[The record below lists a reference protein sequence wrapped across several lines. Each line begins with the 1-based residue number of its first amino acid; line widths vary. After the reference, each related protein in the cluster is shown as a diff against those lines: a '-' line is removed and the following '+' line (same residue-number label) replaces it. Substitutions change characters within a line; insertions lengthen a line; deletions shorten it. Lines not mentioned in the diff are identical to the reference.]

1 MTFRQFA
8 FNNVI
13 RSKRTYLAHFLSS
26 TFAIMIF
33 FTYALLAFHPNL
45 QGDLAA
51 SITINTFAKSGL
63 QISQGLIFFFSFFFI
78 LYSVSAFLKTRK
90 KDFGILML
98 HGMSRSQLNKLVF
111 IENIIIGTASILTGI
126 TIGMAFS
133 KFILIMSNNLLMID
147 KGLPFYM
154 PFKAIGITFGA
165 FLLLFLFISLFTS
178 RLINVEQLVELI
190 KAEEKPKPEPKA
202 SLWLSLFALICIGLG
217 YTAVFHS
224 VNAIHYKDVK
234 YVLSMMATGVSF
246 VVLGTYFL
254 FTQLSVYVLRV
265 LKKRE
270 NIFFKKTN
278 ILTISDL
285 VYQLKDN
292 AKMFFMVTIISAV
305 AFTAVGTCMGLG
317 NSSMAESDS
326 PFAFSYRSYNNNNL
340 EKEHIKRIESELN
353 DGGFNFK
360 RVTYSI
366 KQISDTIYNSNVLL
380 SVIKISDYNKL
391 AEAFD
396 FEKESLKDENESFVI
411 PSRKVT
417 NTKSNQNNFQLLHG
431 NIKKAM
437 HVNKILTPKELQD
450 TNITTIIIPDSVYNQ
465 MIVDPENQ
473 YGQFTINGFVV
484 KDWEK
489 TKKVAEKIL
498 ASLQKG
504 NKDINDSRVYNESY
518 QFSTLIFTWIAMKQG
533 FGLASIMSVL
543 IGIVFF
549 TFAASFLYF
558 RLYTDL
564 ERNQQQY
571 KMIAKV
577 GLSKPELKKIVTRQL
592 ALLFFLPIVIAI
604 THSAVAFM
612 ALQKLANF
620 SVLDS
625 SVIVLVCFLV
635 LQIKY
640 FYFVRAQYLK
650 KCIKRFFNLNI
661 IK

>member
-8 FNNVI
+8 FNNII

-45 QGDLAA
+45 QGNLAT
-51 SITINTFAKSGL
+51 SLTINTFAKSGL

-111 IENIIIGTASILTGI
+111 IENIIIGIVSILTGI
-126 TIGMAFS
+126 TIGLAFS
-133 KFILIMSNNLLMID
+133 KFILIMSNNLLLID
-147 KGLPFYM
+147 KGLPFYV
-154 PFKAIGITFGA
+154 PLKAIGITFGG
-165 FLLLFLFISLFTS
+165 FFLLFLFISLFTS
-178 RLINVEQLVELI
+178 LLVNVEQLVELI

-202 SLWLSLFALICIGLG
+202 SFGLSLFALICIGLG
-217 YTAVFHS
+217 YTTVFHS
-224 VNAIHYKDVK
+224 VKAIHYKDMN
-234 YVLSMMATGVSF
+234 YVLFMMATGVSF
-246 VVLGTYFL
+246 VVLGTYFS
-254 FTQLSVYVLRV
+254 FTQISVYVLRA
-265 LKKRE
+265 LKKKE

-326 PFAFSYRSYNNNNL
+326 PFAFSYQSYNNNHL
-340 EKEHIKRIESELN
+340 EKEHLKKIKSELN
-353 DGGFNFK
+353 DGEFNFK
-360 RVTYSI
+360 QVTYSI
-366 KQISDTIYNSNVLL
+366 KQIPDTLYNSNVL
-380 SVIKISDYNKL
+380 SNVIKLTDYNKL
-391 AEAFD
+391 AKVFG
-396 FEKESLKDENESFVI
+396 FEEESLKDENSSFVI
-411 PSRKVT
+411 PSRKIA
-417 NTKSNQNNFQLLHG
+417 NTKSNPTKFQFLHG
-431 NIKKAM
+431 NIKKDM
-437 HVNKILTPKELQD
+437 HVIKILTPKELQD
-450 TNITTIIIPDSVYNQ
+450 SDVTIIIVPDAVYNQ
-465 MIVDPENQ
+465 MFVDPENH
-473 YGQFTINGFVV
+473 YGQSTINGFIV

-489 TKKVAEKIL
+489 TKKVSEKIE
-498 ASLQKG
+498 AAFQKDNEG
-504 NKDINDSRVYNESY
+504 ISEPTVYTEQY
-518 QFSTLIFTWIAMKQG
+518 KFSALIFTWIVMKQG

-577 GLSKPELKKIVTRQL
+577 GLSKPELKKIVSRQL
-592 ALLFFLPIVIAI
+592 ALLFFLPIAIAI
-604 THSAVAFM
+604 THSTVAFI

-620 SVLDS
+620 SVLGS
-625 SVIVLVCFLV
+625 SVMVLICFLV
-635 LQIKY
+635 MQIIY

-650 KCIKRFFNLNI
+650 KMYKTIF
-661 IK
+661 

>member
-1 MTFRQFA
+1 MTFQQFA

-51 SITINTFAKSGL
+51 SVTINTFAKSGL

-111 IENIIIGTASILTGI
+111 IENIIIGIASILTGI

-133 KFILIMSNNLLMID
+133 KFILIMSNHLLMID

-154 PFKAIGITFGA
+154 PFQAIGITFGA
-165 FLLLFLFISLFTS
+165 FFLLFLFISLFTS
-178 RLINVEQLVELI
+178 RLVNVEQLVELI

-202 SLWLSLFALICIGLG
+202 SLWLSLFALICMGLG

-234 YVLSMMATGVSF
+234 YVLFMMATGVSF

-265 LKKRE
+265 LKKKE

-317 NSSMAESDS
+317 NSSMAESNS
-326 PFAFSYRSYNNNNL
+326 PFAFSYKSYNNNPL
-340 EKEHIKRIESELN
+340 EKEHLKIIESELN
-353 DGGFNFK
+353 NGRFK
-360 RVTYSI
+360 FKQVAYST
-366 KQISDTIYNSNVLL
+366 KQIRDTLYNNNIL
-380 SVIKISDYNKL
+380 STVIKLSDYNKL
-391 AEAFD
+391 AKAFG
-396 FEKESLKDENESFVI
+396 FEKESLKNENDSLVI
-411 PSRKVT
+411 PSRKVA
-417 NTKSNQNNFQLLHG
+417 NTKSNQNNFQLMYRDM
-431 NIKKAM
+431 KKDM

-450 TNITTIIIPDSVYNQ
+450 TMVTIIIVPDALYNQ
-465 MIVDPENQ
+465 MIADPENH
-473 YGQFTINGFVV
+473 YFETTINGFIV

-489 TKKVAEKIL
+489 TKKVAENLL
-498 ASLQKG
+498 AAFQKD
-504 NKDINDSRVYNESY
+504 NTSKVEDIVDNGKYT
-518 QFSTLIFTWIAMKQG
+518 FSTLILTWLVMKQG

-577 GLSKPELKKIVTRQL
+577 GLSKPELKKIVSRQL
-592 ALLFFLPIVIAI
+592 ALLFFLPIIIAI
-604 THSAVAFM
+604 AHSAVAFM
-612 ALQKLANF
+612 ALQNLANF
-620 SVLDS
+620 SVLGS
-625 SVIVLVCFLV
+625 SIMVLICFLV
-635 LQIKY
+635 MQIIY

-650 KCIKRFFNLNI
+650 KMYKMIF
-661 IK
+661 

>member
-8 FNNVI
+8 FNNVL

-51 SITINTFAKSGL
+51 SVTINTFAKSGL
-63 QISQGLIFFFSFFFI
+63 KISQGLIFFFSFFFI

-111 IENIIIGTASILTGI
+111 IENIIIGIASILTGI

-165 FLLLFLFISLFTS
+165 FFLLFLLISLFTS
-178 RLINVEQLVELI
+178 RLVNVEQLVELI

-202 SLWLSLFALICIGLG
+202 SLWLSLFALISIGLG

-224 VNAIHYKDVK
+224 VNAIHYKDMK
-234 YVLSMMATGVSF
+234 YVLFMMATGVSF

-254 FTQLSVYVLRV
+254 FTQLSVYVLPV

-317 NSSMAESDS
+317 NSSMAESDN
-326 PFAFSYRSYNNNNL
+326 PFAFSYKSYDNNQL
-340 EKEHIKRIESELN
+340 EKEHLKKIESELH
-353 DGGFNFK
+353 DGEFKFK

-366 KQISDTIYNSNVLL
+366 KQVRDTLYNSNVSS
-380 SVIKISDYNKL
+380 SVIKLSDYNKL
-391 AEAFD
+391 AEAFG
-396 FEKESLKDENESFVI
+396 FEEENLKGENSSFVI
-411 PSRKVT
+411 PSRKVA
-417 NTKSNQNNFQLLHG
+417 NTKSNQNNFQLLYRD
-431 NIKKAM
+431 IKKDM

-450 TNITTIIIPDSVYNQ
+450 TMVTIIIVPDAVYNQ
-465 MIVDPENQ
+465 MIADPEN
-473 YGQFTINGFVV
+473 YHFETTINGFIV

-489 TKKVAEKIL
+489 TKKVAENLLAAFQKDSTGKIE
-498 ASLQKG
+498 
-504 NKDINDSRVYNESY
+504 DIVDNEKY
-518 QFSTLIFTWIAMKQG
+518 TFSTLILTWIVMKQG

-620 SVLDS
+620 SVLGS

-635 LQIKY
+635 LQIIY
-640 FYFVRAQYLK
+640 FYFVRSQYLK
-650 KCIKRFFNLNI
+650 KMYKTIF
-661 IK
+661 

>member
-8 FNNVI
+8 FNNVV

-90 KDFGILML
+90 KDFGLLML
-98 HGMSRSQLNKLVF
+98 HGISRSQLNKLVF
-111 IENIIIGTASILTGI
+111 IENIIIGIASILTGI

-178 RLINVEQLVELI
+178 RLVNVEQLVELI

-224 VNAIHYKDVK
+224 VNAIDYKDVK
-234 YVLSMMATGVSF
+234 YVLFMMATGVSF

-292 AKMFFMVTIISAV
+292 AKMFFMVTIISSV

-317 NSSMAESDS
+317 NSSMAESNS
-326 PFAFSYRSYNNNNL
+326 PFAFTYQSYNSNSL
-340 EKEHIKRIESELN
+340 EKEHLKRIESELN
-353 DGGFNFK
+353 TGGFKFK
-360 RVTYSI
+360 QVAYSI
-366 KQISDTIYNSNVLL
+366 KQIPDTLYNSNILL
-380 SVIKISDYNKL
+380 SVIKLSDYNKL
-391 AEAFD
+391 AEVFD
-396 FEKESLKDENESFVI
+396 FEKESLKEENDSFVI
-411 PSRKVT
+411 PARKFA
-417 NTKSNQNNFQLLHG
+417 NTKSNQNNFQLLHE
-431 NIKKAM
+431 NIKKDM
-437 HVNKILTPKELQD
+437 HVDKILAPKELQD
-450 TNITTIIIPDSVYNQ
+450 TTVTTIIVTDAVYKQ
-465 MIVDPENQ
+465 MIVDPENHH
-473 YGQFTINGFVV
+473 GESTINGFIV

-489 TKKVAEKIL
+489 TKKVAEKIVTT
-498 ASLQKG
+498 LQKDNEG
-504 NKDINDSRVYNESY
+504 IHEPVLYNEQY
-518 QFSTLIFTWIAMKQG
+518 NFSSLISTWIVMKQG

-612 ALQKLANF
+612 ALQNLADF
-620 SVLDS
+620 SVLGS
-625 SVIVLVCFLV
+625 SVIVLICFLV
-635 LQIKY
+635 MQIIY

-650 KCIKRFFNLNI
+650 KMYKTIF
-661 IK
+661 

>member
-45 QGDLAA
+45 QGDLA
-51 SITINTFAKSGL
+51 SSVTINTFAKSGL

-111 IENIIIGTASILTGI
+111 IENIIIGIASILTGI

-133 KFILIMSNNLLMID
+133 KFILIMSNSLLLID

-165 FLLLFLFISLFTS
+165 FFLLFLFISLFTS
-178 RLINVEQLVELI
+178 RLVNVKQLVELI

-202 SLWLSLFALICIGLG
+202 SFGLSLFALISIGLG

-224 VNAIHYKDVK
+224 VNAIHYKDMK
-234 YVLSMMATGVSF
+234 YVLFMMATGVSF

-326 PFAFSYRSYNNNNL
+326 PFAFSYKSYDNNQL
-340 EKEHIKRIESELN
+340 EKEHIKRIESEIN

-366 KQISDTIYNSNVLL
+366 KQIRDTLYNSNVKS
-380 SVIKISDYNKL
+380 SVIKLSDYNKL
-391 AEAFD
+391 AKAFG
-396 FEKESLKDENESFVI
+396 FEKESLKDENDSLVI
-411 PSRKVT
+411 PSKKVA
-417 NTKSNQNNFQLLHG
+417 NTKSNQNNFQLLYRD
-431 NIKKAM
+431 IKKDM

-450 TNITTIIIPDSVYNQ
+450 TMVTIIIVPDAVYNQ
-465 MIVDPENQ
+465 MIPDPEN
-473 YGQFTINGFVV
+473 YHFETTINGFIV

-489 TKKVAEKIL
+489 TKKVAENLLAAFQKDNTSKIE
-498 ASLQKG
+498 
-504 NKDINDSRVYNESY
+504 DIVDNEKY
-518 QFSTLIFTWIAMKQG
+518 TFSTLILTWIVMKQS
-533 FGLASIMSVL
+533 FGLVSIMSVL

-577 GLSKPELKKIVTRQL
+577 GLSKPELKKIVSRQL
-592 ALLFFLPIVIAI
+592 ALLFFLPIAIAI
-604 THSAVAFM
+604 THSTVAFM

-620 SVLDS
+620 SVLGS
-625 SVIVLVCFLV
+625 SVMVLICFLV
-635 LQIKY
+635 MQIIY

-650 KCIKRFFNLNI
+650 KMYKTIF
-661 IK
+661 

>member
-51 SITINTFAKSGL
+51 SVTINTFAKSGL
-63 QISQGLIFFFSFFFI
+63 QISQGLVFFFSFFFI

-111 IENIIIGTASILTGI
+111 IENIIIGIASILTGI

-165 FLLLFLFISLFTS
+165 FFLLFLFISLFTS
-178 RLINVEQLVELI
+178 RLVNVVQLVELI

-202 SLWLSLFALICIGLG
+202 SFWLSLFALICIGLG

-224 VNAIHYKDVK
+224 VNAIQYKDMK
-234 YVLSMMATGVSF
+234 YVLFMMATGVSF

-305 AFTAVGTCMGLG
+305 SFTAVGTCMGLD

-326 PFAFSYRSYNNNNL
+326 PFAFSYQSHKNNQL
-340 EKEHIKRIESELN
+340 EKEHLKIIESELN
-353 DGGFNFK
+353 NGGFKFK
-360 RVTYSI
+360 QVAYSK
-366 KQISDTIYNSNVLL
+366 KQIPDTLYNSNVLL

-391 AEAFD
+391 ANVFG
-396 FEKESLKDENESFVI
+396 FEKESLKDENDSIVI
-411 PSRKVT
+411 PARKFA
-417 NTKSNQNNFQLLHG
+417 NTKSNQNNFQLLYR
-431 NIKKAM
+431 NINQDM
-437 HVNKILTPKELQD
+437 HINKILTPKELQD
-450 TNITTIIIPDSVYNQ
+450 KIITLIIVPDAKYNQ
-465 MIVDPENQ
+465 MIVDPENAR
-473 YGQFTINGFVV
+473 GESTINGFIV

-489 TKKVAEKIL
+489 TKKVAEKIVTT
-498 ASLQKG
+498 LQKDNEG
-504 NKDINDSRVYNESY
+504 IHEPVLYNEQY
-518 QFSTLIFTWIAMKQG
+518 NFSSLISTWLMMKQG

-577 GLSKPELKKIVTRQL
+577 GLSKPELKKIVSRQL

-604 THSAVAFM
+604 THSAVAFT
-612 ALQKLANF
+612 ALQELADF
-620 SVLDS
+620 SVLGS
-625 SVIVLVCFLV
+625 SVMVLIYFLI
-635 LQIKY
+635 LQIIY
-640 FYFVRAQYLK
+640 FYFVRSQYLK
-650 KCIKRFFNLNI
+650 KMYKTIF
-661 IK
+661 

>member
-51 SITINTFAKSGL
+51 SVTINTFAKSGL
-63 QISQGLIFFFSFFFI
+63 KISQGLIFFFSFFFI

-111 IENIIIGTASILTGI
+111 IENIIIGITSILTGI

-165 FLLLFLFISLFTS
+165 FFLLFLLISIFTS
-178 RLINVEQLVELI
+178 RLVNVEQLVELI

-234 YVLSMMATGVSF
+234 YILFMMAIGVSF

-326 PFAFSYRSYNNNNL
+326 PFAFSYRSYNNNL
-340 EKEHIKRIESELN
+340 EKEHIKTIERELN

-366 KQISDTIYNSNVLL
+366 KQISDTIYDSNILL

-391 AEAFD
+391 AEAFG
-396 FEKESLKDENESFVI
+396 FEKESLKDDNDSFVI
-411 PSRKVT
+411 PSRKVI
-417 NTKSNQNNFQLLHG
+417 NTKSIRNNFQLLHG

-437 HVNKILTPKELQD
+437 HVNKILTSKELQD
-450 TNITTIIIPDSVYNQ
+450 TNITTIIIPDTVYNQ
-465 MIVDPENQ
+465 MIVDSESH

-504 NKDINDSRVYNESY
+504 NKDINDPSVYNESY
-518 QFSTLIFTWIAMKQG
+518 QFSALIFTWIAMKQG

-612 ALQKLANF
+612 ALQKLADF
-620 SVLDS
+620 SVLGS

-635 LQIKY
+635 LQIIY
-640 FYFVRAQYLK
+640 FYFVRSQYLK
-650 KCIKRFFNLNI
+650 KMYKTIF
-661 IK
+661 

>member
-45 QGDLAA
+45 QGDLAT
-51 SITINTFAKSGL
+51 SVTINTVAKSGL

-111 IENIIIGTASILTGI
+111 IENIIIGIASILTGI

-133 KFILIMSNNLLMID
+133 KFILIMSNNLLIID

-165 FLLLFLFISLFTS
+165 FFLLFLFISLFTT
-178 RLINVEQLVELI
+178 RLVNVEQLVELI

-202 SLWLSLFALICIGLG
+202 SFWLSLFALICMGLG

-224 VNAIHYKDVK
+224 INAIQYKGSN
-234 YVLSMMATGVSF
+234 YVLFMMGAGGSF

-254 FTQLSVYVLRV
+254 FTQLSVYVLRA

-292 AKMFFMVTIISAV
+292 AKMFFMVTIISTV

-317 NSSMAESDS
+317 NSSMAESES
-326 PFAFSYRSYNNNNL
+326 PFAFSYQSYNNNHL
-340 EKEHIKRIESELN
+340 EKEHLKKIESELH
-353 DGGFNFK
+353 DGEFNFK
-360 RVTYSI
+360 QVTYSI
-366 KQISDTIYNSNVLL
+366 KQIRDTLYNSNLL
-380 SVIKISDYNKL
+380 STVIKLSDYNKL
-391 AEAFD
+391 AKAFG
-396 FEKESLKDENESFVI
+396 FEKESLKDENDSVVI
-411 PSRKVT
+411 PSRKVA
-417 NTKSNQNNFQLLHG
+417 NTKSNQNNFQLLYRD
-431 NIKKAM
+431 IKKDM

-450 TNITTIIIPDSVYNQ
+450 TRVTIIIVPDAVYNQ
-465 MIVDPENQ
+465 MIPDPEN
-473 YGQFTINGFVV
+473 YYFENTINGFIVQ
-484 KDWEK
+484 DWEK
-489 TKKVAEKIL
+489 TKKVAENIVAAFQKDNKGINEHIVDSEKYTFSALIL
-498 ASLQKG
+498 
-504 NKDINDSRVYNESY
+504 
-518 QFSTLIFTWIAMKQG
+518 TWIEMRQG

-577 GLSKPELKKIVTRQL
+577 GLSKPELKKVVSRQL
-592 ALLFFLPIVIAI
+592 TLLFFLPISIAI
-604 THSAVAFM
+604 THSTVAFM

-620 SVLDS
+620 SVLGS
-625 SVIVLVCFLV
+625 SVMVLICFLV
-635 LQIKY
+635 LQIIY
-640 FYFVRAQYLK
+640 FYFVRSQYLK
-650 KCIKRFFNLNI
+650 KMYKTIF
-661 IK
+661 

>member
-8 FNNVI
+8 LNNII

-45 QGDLAA
+45 QGDLAT
-51 SITINTFAKSGL
+51 SVTINTFAKSGL

-98 HGMSRSQLNKLVF
+98 HGMSRSQLNTLVF
-111 IENIIIGTASILTGI
+111 IENIIIGIVSILTGI
-126 TIGMAFS
+126 TIGLAFS

-147 KGLPFYM
+147 KGLPFYV
-154 PFKAIGITFGA
+154 PFQAIGITFGA

-178 RLINVEQLVELI
+178 RLVNVEQLVELI
-190 KAEEKPKPEPKA
+190 KAEDKPKPEPRA
-202 SLWLSLFALICIGLG
+202 SLWLSLLALICIGLG
-217 YTAVFHS
+217 YAAVFHS
-224 VNAIHYKDVK
+224 VKAIHYKDINYLLV
-234 YVLSMMATGVSF
+234 MMATGVSF
-246 VVLGTYFL
+246 VVIGTYLL
-254 FTQLSVYVLRV
+254 FTQLSVYVLRT
-265 LKKRE
+265 LKKRD

-317 NSSMAESDS
+317 NSSMAESNS
-326 PFAFSYRSYNNNNL
+326 PFAFTYQSYIKNSL
-340 EKEHIKRIESELN
+340 EKEHLKKIENELN
-353 DGGFNFK
+353 NGGFNFK
-360 RVTYSI
+360 QVTYSI
-366 KQISDTIYNSNVLL
+366 KQIPDTLYNSNILL
-380 SVIKISDYNKL
+380 SVIKLSDYNKL
-391 AEAFD
+391 AEAFG
-396 FEKESLKDENESFVI
+396 FEKESLKEENDSFVI

-417 NTKSNQNNFQLLHG
+417 KTKSNQNNYRLSHR
-431 NIKKAM
+431 NIKIDM
-437 HVNKILTPKELQD
+437 HVNKTLTPKELQD
-450 TNITTIIIPDSVYNQ
+450 TSITTVIIPDAVYNK
-465 MIVDPENQ
+465 MIVDPEDHH
-473 YGQFTINGFVV
+473 GESTINGFIV
-484 KDWEK
+484 KDWEN
-489 TKKVAEKIL
+489 TQKVAEKIIS
-498 ASLQKG
+498 AIQKDNEG
-504 NKDINDSRVYNESY
+504 INEPIVYNEQY
-518 QFSTLIFTWIAMKQG
+518 TLFSLISKWIVMKQG

-558 RLYTDL
+558 QLYTDL

-577 GLSKPELKKIVTRQL
+577 GLSKPELKKIVSRQL

-604 THSAVAFM
+604 THSAVAFT
-612 ALQKLANF
+612 ALQELADF
-620 SVLDS
+620 SVLGS
-625 SVIVLVCFLV
+625 SIMVLICFLV
-635 LQIKY
+635 LQIIY
-640 FYFVRAQYLK
+640 FFVVRAQYLK
-650 KCIKRFFNLNI
+650 KMYKTIF
-661 IK
+661 

>member
-8 FNNVI
+8 FKNVI

-45 QGDLAA
+45 QGDLA
-51 SITINTFAKSGL
+51 SSVTINTFAKSGL

-111 IENIIIGTASILTGI
+111 IENILIGIASILTGI

-133 KFILIMSNNLLMID
+133 KFILIMSNHLLMID

-165 FLLLFLFISLFTS
+165 FFLLFLFISLFTS
-178 RLINVEQLVELI
+178 RLVNVEQLVELI

-202 SLWLSLFALICIGLG
+202 SFWLSLFALICIGLG

-224 VNAIHYKDVK
+224 VNAIQYKDMK
-234 YVLSMMATGVSF
+234 YVLFMMATGVSF

-254 FTQLSVYVLRV
+254 FTQLSVYVLRA

-292 AKMFFMVTIISAV
+292 AKMFFMVTIISTV

-317 NSSMAESDS
+317 NSSMAESDN
-326 PFAFSYRSYNNNNL
+326 PFAFSYKSYDNNQL
-340 EKEHIKRIESELN
+340 EKEHLKKIESELH
-353 DGGFNFK
+353 DGEFKFK

-366 KQISDTIYNSNVLL
+366 KQVRDTLYNNNVLS
-380 SVIKISDYNKL
+380 SVIKLSDYNKL
-391 AEAFD
+391 AEAFG
-396 FEKESLKDENESFVI
+396 FEEENLKGENSSFVI
-411 PSRKVT
+411 PSRKIA
-417 NTKSNQNNFQLLHG
+417 NTKSNQNNFQLLYRD
-431 NIKKAM
+431 IKKDM

-450 TNITTIIIPDSVYNQ
+450 TMVTIIIVPDAVYNQ
-465 MIVDPENQ
+465 MIADPEN
-473 YGQFTINGFVV
+473 YHFETTINGFIV

-489 TKKVAEKIL
+489 TKKVAENLLAAFQKDNTSKIE
-498 ASLQKG
+498 
-504 NKDINDSRVYNESY
+504 DIVDNEKY
-518 QFSTLIFTWIAMKQG
+518 TFSTLILTWIVMKQS

-577 GLSKPELKKIVTRQL
+577 GLSKPELKKVVSRQL
-592 ALLFFLPIVIAI
+592 TLLFFLPIAIAI
-604 THSAVAFM
+604 AHSTVAFM

-620 SVLDS
+620 SVLGS
-625 SVIVLVCFLV
+625 SVMVLICFLV
-635 LQIKY
+635 LQIIY
-640 FYFVRAQYLK
+640 FYFVRSQYLK
-650 KCIKRFFNLNI
+650 KMYKTIF
-661 IK
+661 

>member
-1 MTFRQFA
+1 M
-8 FNNVI
+8 
-13 RSKRTYLAHFLSS
+13 AHFLSS

-51 SITINTFAKSGL
+51 SVTINTFAKSGL

-111 IENIIIGTASILTGI
+111 IENIIIGIASILTGI

-133 KFILIMSNNLLMID
+133 KFILIMSNNLLIID
-147 KGLPFYM
+147 KGLPFYV

-165 FLLLFLFISLFTS
+165 FFLLFLFISLFTS
-178 RLINVEQLVELI
+178 RLVNVEQLVELI

-202 SLWLSLFALICIGLG
+202 SFWLSVFALICMGLG

-224 VNAIHYKDVK
+224 VNAIHYKDMN
-234 YVLSMMATGVSF
+234 YVLFMMAAGVSF

-254 FTQLSVYVLRV
+254 FTQLSVYVLRA

-317 NSSMAESDS
+317 NSSMAESDN
-326 PFAFSYRSYNNNNL
+326 PFAFSYKSYDNNQL
-340 EKEHIKRIESELN
+340 EKEHLKKIESELH
-353 DGGFNFK
+353 DGEFKFK

-366 KQISDTIYNSNVLL
+366 KQVQDTLYNSNVLS
-380 SVIKISDYNKL
+380 SVIKLSDYNKL
-391 AEAFD
+391 AEAFG
-396 FEKESLKDENESFVI
+396 FGEENLKGENSSFVI
-411 PSRKVT
+411 PSRKVA
-417 NTKSNQNNFQLLHG
+417 NTKSNQNNFQLLYRD
-431 NIKKAM
+431 IKKDM

-450 TNITTIIIPDSVYNQ
+450 TMVTIIIVPDAVYNQ
-465 MIVDPENQ
+465 MVADPEN
-473 YGQFTINGFVV
+473 YRFETTINGFIV

-489 TKKVAEKIL
+489 TKKVAENLLEAFQKDNTSKIE
-498 ASLQKG
+498 
-504 NKDINDSRVYNESY
+504 DIVDNEKY
-518 QFSTLIFTWIAMKQG
+518 TFSTLILTWIVMKQS

-577 GLSKPELKKIVTRQL
+577 GLSKPELKKIVSRQL
-592 ALLFFLPIVIAI
+592 ALLFFLPIAIAI
-604 THSAVAFM
+604 THSTVAFM

-620 SVLDS
+620 SVLGS
-625 SVIVLVCFLV
+625 SVVVLICFLV
-635 LQIKY
+635 MQIIY

-650 KCIKRFFNLNI
+650 KIYKTIF
-661 IK
+661 

>member
-51 SITINTFAKSGL
+51 SVTINTFAKSGL

-111 IENIIIGTASILTGI
+111 IENIIIGITSILTGI

-147 KGLPFYM
+147 KGLPFYL
-154 PFKAIGITFGA
+154 PLKAIGITFGA
-165 FLLLFLFISLFTS
+165 FFLLFLFISLFTS
-178 RLINVEQLVELI
+178 RLVNVEILVELI

-202 SLWLSLFALICIGLG
+202 SFGLSLFALICIGLG
-217 YTAVFHS
+217 YTTVFHS
-224 VNAIHYKDVK
+224 VNAIQYKGAN
-234 YVLSMMATGVSF
+234 YVFFMMAAGVSF

-254 FTQLSVYVLRV
+254 FTQLSVYVLRA

-292 AKMFFMVTIISAV
+292 AKMFFMVTIISTV

-317 NSSMAESDS
+317 NSSMAESES
-326 PFAFSYRSYNNNNL
+326 PFAFIYQSNNNNHL
-340 EKEHIKRIESELN
+340 EKEHLKKIESELH
-353 DGGFNFK
+353 DGEFNFK
-360 RVTYSI
+360 QVTYST
-366 KQISDTIYNSNVLL
+366 KQIRDTLYNNNIL
-380 SVIKISDYNKL
+380 STVIKLSDYNKL
-391 AEAFD
+391 AKAFG
-396 FEKESLKDENESFVI
+396 FEKESLKDENDSLVI
-411 PSRKVT
+411 PSKKVA
-417 NTKSNQNNFQLLHG
+417 NTKSNQNNFQLLYRD
-431 NIKKAM
+431 IKKDM
-437 HVNKILTPKELQD
+437 HVNKIVTPKELQD
-450 TNITTIIIPDSVYNQ
+450 TIKTIIIVPDAVYNQ
-465 MIVDPENQ
+465 MIADPEN
-473 YGQFTINGFVV
+473 YYFETTINGFIV

-489 TKKVAEKIL
+489 TKKIAENIVAAFQKDNTSKIEDIVDNEK
-498 ASLQKG
+498 
-504 NKDINDSRVYNESY
+504 YT
-518 QFSTLIFTWIAMKQG
+518 FSTLILTWIVMKQS

-592 ALLFFLPIVIAI
+592 ALLFFLPIAIAI

-620 SVLDS
+620 SVLGS
-625 SVIVLVCFLV
+625 SVMVLICFLV
-635 LQIKY
+635 MQIIY

-650 KCIKRFFNLNI
+650 KMYKTIF
-661 IK
+661 

>member
-8 FNNVI
+8 LNNII

-45 QGDLAA
+45 QGDLAT
-51 SITINTFAKSGL
+51 SVTINTFAKSGL

-98 HGMSRSQLNKLVF
+98 HGMSRSQLNTLVF
-111 IENIIIGTASILTGI
+111 IENIIIGIVSILTGI
-126 TIGMAFS
+126 TIGLAFS

-147 KGLPFYM
+147 KGLPFYV
-154 PFKAIGITFGA
+154 PFQAIGITFGA

-178 RLINVEQLVELI
+178 RLVNVEQLVELI
-190 KAEEKPKPEPKA
+190 KAEDKPKPEPRA
-202 SLWLSLFALICIGLG
+202 SLWLSLLALICIGLG
-217 YTAVFHS
+217 YAAVFHS
-224 VNAIHYKDVK
+224 VKAIHYKDINYLLV
-234 YVLSMMATGVSF
+234 MMATGVSF
-246 VVLGTYFL
+246 VVLGTYLL
-254 FTQLSVYVLRV
+254 FTQLSVYVLRT
-265 LKKRE
+265 LKKRD

-317 NSSMAESDS
+317 NSSMAESNS
-326 PFAFSYRSYNNNNL
+326 PFAFTYQSYIKNSL
-340 EKEHIKRIESELN
+340 EKEHLKKIENELN
-353 DGGFNFK
+353 NGGFNFK
-360 RVTYSI
+360 QVTYSI
-366 KQISDTIYNSNVLL
+366 KQIPDTLYNSNILL
-380 SVIKISDYNKL
+380 SVIKLSDYNKL
-391 AEAFD
+391 AEAFG
-396 FEKESLKDENESFVI
+396 FEKESLKEENDSFVI

-417 NTKSNQNNFQLLHG
+417 KTKSNQNNYRLSHR
-431 NIKKAM
+431 NIKIDM
-437 HVNKILTPKELQD
+437 HVNKTLTPKELQD
-450 TNITTIIIPDSVYNQ
+450 TSITTVIIPDAVYNK
-465 MIVDPENQ
+465 MIVDPEDHH
-473 YGQFTINGFVV
+473 GESTINGFIV
-484 KDWEK
+484 KDWEN
-489 TKKVAEKIL
+489 TQKVAEKIIS
-498 ASLQKG
+498 AIQKDNEG
-504 NKDINDSRVYNESY
+504 IKEPIVYNEQY
-518 QFSTLIFTWIAMKQG
+518 TLFSLISKWIVMKQG

-577 GLSKPELKKIVTRQL
+577 GLSKPELKKIVSRQL

-604 THSAVAFM
+604 THSAVAFT
-612 ALQKLANF
+612 ALQELADF
-620 SVLDS
+620 SVLGS
-625 SVIVLVCFLV
+625 SIMVLICFLV
-635 LQIKY
+635 LQIIY
-640 FYFVRAQYLK
+640 FFVVRAQYLK
-650 KCIKRFFNLNI
+650 KMYKTIF
-661 IK
+661 

>member
-8 FNNVI
+8 LNNII
-13 RSKRTYLAHFLSS
+13 RSKRTYMAHFFSS

-51 SITINTFAKSGL
+51 SVTINTFAKSGL

-98 HGMSRSQLNKLVF
+98 HGMSRSQLNTLVF
-111 IENIIIGTASILTGI
+111 IENIIIGIVSILTGI
-126 TIGMAFS
+126 TIGLAFS

-147 KGLPFYM
+147 KGLPFYV
-154 PFKAIGITFGA
+154 PFQAIGITFGA

-178 RLINVEQLVELI
+178 RLVNVEQLVELI
-190 KAEEKPKPEPKA
+190 KAEDKPKPEPRA
-202 SLWLSLFALICIGLG
+202 SLWLSLLALICIGLG
-217 YTAVFHS
+217 YAAVFHS
-224 VNAIHYKDVK
+224 VKAIHYKDIN
-234 YVLSMMATGVSF
+234 YLLIMMAIGVSF
-246 VVLGTYFL
+246 VVLGTYLL
-254 FTQLSVYVLRV
+254 FTQLSVYVLRT
-265 LKKRE
+265 LKKRD

-326 PFAFSYRSYNNNNL
+326 PFAFTYQSNNKNSL
-340 EKEHIKRIESELN
+340 EKEHLKKIKNELN
-353 DGGFNFK
+353 NSGFNFK
-360 RVTYSI
+360 QVTYSI
-366 KQISDTIYNSNVLL
+366 KQIPNTIYNSNILL
-380 SVIKISDYNKL
+380 SVIKLSDYNKL
-391 AEAFD
+391 AEAFG
-396 FEKESLKDENESFVI
+396 FEKESLKEENDSFVI

-417 NTKSNQNNFQLLHG
+417 KTKSNQNNYRLSHR
-431 NIKKAM
+431 NIKIDM
-437 HVNKILTPKELQD
+437 HVNKTLTPKELQD
-450 TNITTIIIPDSVYNQ
+450 TSITTVIIPDAVYNK
-465 MIVDPENQ
+465 MIVDPEDHHSES
-473 YGQFTINGFVV
+473 TINGFIV

-489 TKKVAEKIL
+489 TQNVAEKIIS
-498 ASLQKG
+498 AIQKDNEG
-504 NKDINDSRVYNESY
+504 IKEPIIYNEQY
-518 QFSTLIFTWIAMKQG
+518 TFFSLISKWIVMKQG

-577 GLSKPELKKIVTRQL
+577 GLSKPELKKIVSRQL

-604 THSAVAFM
+604 THSAVAFT
-612 ALQKLANF
+612 ALQELADF
-620 SVLDS
+620 SVLGS
-625 SVIVLVCFLV
+625 SIMVLICFLV
-635 LQIKY
+635 LQIIY
-640 FYFVRAQYLK
+640 FYVVRAQYLK
-650 KCIKRFFNLNI
+650 KMYKTIF
-661 IK
+661 

>member
-1 MTFRQFA
+1 M
-8 FNNVI
+8 
-13 RSKRTYLAHFLSS
+13 
-26 TFAIMIF
+26 
-33 FTYALLAFHPNL
+33 
-45 QGDLAA
+45 
-51 SITINTFAKSGL
+51 
-63 QISQGLIFFFSFFFI
+63 
-78 LYSVSAFLKTRK
+78 
-90 KDFGILML
+90 
-98 HGMSRSQLNKLVF
+98 
-111 IENIIIGTASILTGI
+111 
-126 TIGMAFS
+126 
-133 KFILIMSNNLLMID
+133 
-147 KGLPFYM
+147 
-154 PFKAIGITFGA
+154 
-165 FLLLFLFISLFTS
+165 
-178 RLINVEQLVELI
+178 
-190 KAEEKPKPEPKA
+190 
-202 SLWLSLFALICIGLG
+202 
-217 YTAVFHS
+217 
-224 VNAIHYKDVK
+224 K
-234 YVLSMMATGVSF
+234 YVLFMMATGVSF

-278 ILTISDL
+278 ILIISDL

-391 AEAFD
+391 AEAFG
-396 FEKESLKDENESFVI
+396 FERESLKDENDSFVI

-431 NIKKAM
+431 NIRKAM

-465 MIVDPENQ
+465 MIVDPESQ

-504 NKDINDSRVYNESY
+504 NKDINDPRVYNESY

-577 GLSKPELKKIVTRQL
+577 GLSKPELKKIVSRQL

-604 THSAVAFM
+604 THSAVAFT
-612 ALQKLANF
+612 ALQELADF
-620 SVLDS
+620 SVLGS
-625 SVIVLVCFLV
+625 SIMVLISFLV
-635 LQIKY
+635 LQIIY
-640 FYFVRAQYLK
+640 FYVVRAQYLK
-650 KCIKRFFNLNI
+650 KMYKTIF
-661 IK
+661 

>member
-8 FNNVI
+8 FNNII

-45 QGDLAA
+45 QGNLAT
-51 SITINTFAKSGL
+51 SVTINTFAKSGL

-111 IENIIIGTASILTGI
+111 IENIIIGIVSILTGI
-126 TIGMAFS
+126 TIGLAFS
-133 KFILIMSNNLLMID
+133 KFILIMSNNLLLID
-147 KGLPFYM
+147 KGLPFYV
-154 PFKAIGITFGA
+154 PLKAIGITFGA
-165 FLLLFLFISLFTS
+165 FFLLFLFISLFTS
-178 RLINVEQLVELI
+178 RLVNVEQLVELI

-202 SLWLSLFALICIGLG
+202 SFGLSLFALICIGLG

-224 VNAIHYKDVK
+224 VKAIHYKDIN
-234 YVLSMMATGVSF
+234 YVLFMMATGVSF
-246 VVLGTYFL
+246 VVLGTYFS
-254 FTQLSVYVLRV
+254 FTQLSVYVLRA
-265 LKKRE
+265 LKKKE

-326 PFAFSYRSYNNNNL
+326 PFAFSYQSYNNNHL
-340 EKEHIKRIESELN
+340 EKEHLKKIKSELN
-353 DGGFNFK
+353 DGEFNFK
-360 RVTYSI
+360 QVTYSI
-366 KQISDTIYNSNVLL
+366 KQIPDTLYNSNVL
-380 SVIKISDYNKL
+380 SNVIKLTDYNKL
-391 AEAFD
+391 AKVFG
-396 FEKESLKDENESFVI
+396 FEEESLKDENSSFVI
-411 PSRKVT
+411 PSRKIA
-417 NTKSNQNNFQLLHG
+417 NTKSNPTKFQFLHG
-431 NIKKAM
+431 NIKKDM

-450 TNITTIIIPDSVYNQ
+450 SDVTIIIVPDAVYNQ
-465 MIVDPENQ
+465 VFVDPENH
-473 YGQFTINGFVV
+473 YGQSTINGFIV

-489 TKKVAEKIL
+489 TKKVSEKIE
-498 ASLQKG
+498 AAFQKDNEG
-504 NKDINDSRVYNESY
+504 ISEPTVYTEQY
-518 QFSTLIFTWIAMKQG
+518 KFSALIFTWIVMKQG

-577 GLSKPELKKIVTRQL
+577 GLSKPELKKIVSRQL
-592 ALLFFLPIVIAI
+592 ALLFFLPIAIAI
-604 THSAVAFM
+604 THSTVAFM

-620 SVLDS
+620 SVLGS
-625 SVIVLVCFLV
+625 SVMVLICFLV
-635 LQIKY
+635 MQIIY

-650 KCIKRFFNLNI
+650 KMYKTIF
-661 IK
+661 

>member
-178 RLINVEQLVELI
+178 RLVNVEQLVELI

-234 YVLSMMATGVSF
+234 YVLFMMATGVSF

-292 AKMFFMVTIISAV
+292 AKMFFMVTIISTV

-317 NSSMAESDS
+317 NSSMAESES
-326 PFAFSYRSYNNNNL
+326 PFAFSYQSYNNNHL
-340 EKEHIKRIESELN
+340 EKEHLKKIESELH
-353 DGGFNFK
+353 GGEFNFK
-360 RVTYSI
+360 QVTYSI
-366 KQISDTIYNSNVLL
+366 KQIQDTLYNSNIL
-380 SVIKISDYNKL
+380 STVIKLSDYNKL
-391 AEAFD
+391 AKAFG
-396 FEKESLKDENESFVI
+396 FEKESLKDENDSLVI
-411 PSRKVT
+411 PSKKIA
-417 NTKSNQNNFQLLHG
+417 NSKSNQNSFQLLYRD
-431 NIKKAM
+431 IKKDM

-450 TNITTIIIPDSVYNQ
+450 TRVTIIIVPDAVYNQ
-465 MIVDPENQ
+465 MIVDPEN
-473 YGQFTINGFVV
+473 YYFEYIINGFIV

-489 TKKVAEKIL
+489 TKKVAENIV
-498 ASLQKG
+498 AAFQKD
-504 NKDINDSRVYNESY
+504 NKGINEHIIDNEKY
-518 QFSTLIFTWIAMKQG
+518 TFSTLILTWIGMKQG

-577 GLSKPELKKIVTRQL
+577 GLSKPELKKIVSRQL

-604 THSAVAFM
+604 THSAVAFT
-612 ALQKLANF
+612 ALQELADF
-620 SVLDS
+620 SVLGS
-625 SVIVLVCFLV
+625 SIMVLISFLV
-635 LQIKY
+635 LQIIY
-640 FYFVRAQYLK
+640 FYAVRAQYLK
-650 KCIKRFFNLNI
+650 KMYKTIF
-661 IK
+661 

>member
-234 YVLSMMATGVSF
+234 YVLFMMATGVSF

-366 KQISDTIYNSNVLL
+366 KQISDTIYNSNFLL

-391 AEAFD
+391 AEAFG
-396 FEKESLKDENESFVI
+396 FEKESLKDENDSFVI

-450 TNITTIIIPDSVYNQ
+450 TNITTVIIPDSVYNQ
-465 MIVDPENQ
+465 MIVDPDNQ

-518 QFSTLIFTWIAMKQG
+518 QFSALIFIWIAMKQS
-533 FGLASIMSVL
+533 FGVASIMSVL

-620 SVLDS
+620 SVLGS

-635 LQIKY
+635 LQIIY
-640 FYFVRAQYLK
+640 FYFVRSQYLK
-650 KCIKRFFNLNI
+650 KMYKTIF
-661 IK
+661 

>member
-8 FNNVI
+8 FNNII

-45 QGDLAA
+45 QGDLAT
-51 SITINTFAKSGL
+51 SVTINTFAKSGL

-111 IENIIIGTASILTGI
+111 IENITIGIASILTGI

-165 FLLLFLFISLFTS
+165 FFLLFLFISLFTS
-178 RLINVEQLVELI
+178 RLVNVKQLVELI

-202 SLWLSLFALICIGLG
+202 SFWLSLLALICIGLG

-224 VNAIHYKDVK
+224 VNAIHYKDIN
-234 YVLSMMATGVSF
+234 YVLVMMVIGVSF

-254 FTQLSVYVLRV
+254 FTQLSVYVLRA
-265 LKKRE
+265 LKKSE
-270 NIFFKKTN
+270 NIFLKKTN

-292 AKMFFMVTIISAV
+292 AKMFFMVTVISAV
-305 AFTAVGTCMGLG
+305 SFTAVGTCMGLG
-317 NSSMAESDS
+317 NSSMAESDN
-326 PFAFSYRSYNNNNL
+326 PFAFSYKFYDNNQL
-340 EKEHIKRIESELN
+340 EKEHLKKIESELH
-353 DGGFNFK
+353 DGEFKFK

-366 KQISDTIYNSNVLL
+366 KQVRDTLYNSNVLS
-380 SVIKISDYNKL
+380 SVIKLRDYNKL
-391 AEAFD
+391 AEAFG
-396 FEKESLKDENESFVI
+396 FEEENLKGENSSFVI
-411 PSRKVT
+411 PSRKVA
-417 NTKSNQNNFQLLHG
+417 NTKSNQNNFQLLYRD
-431 NIKKAM
+431 IKKDM

-450 TNITTIIIPDSVYNQ
+450 TMVTIIIVPDAVYNQ
-465 MIVDPENQ
+465 MIADPEN
-473 YGQFTINGFVV
+473 YHFETTINGFIV

-489 TKKVAEKIL
+489 TKKVAENLLAAFQKDNTSKIE
-498 ASLQKG
+498 
-504 NKDINDSRVYNESY
+504 DIVDNEKY
-518 QFSTLIFTWIAMKQG
+518 TFSTLILTWIVMKQG
-533 FGLASIMSVL
+533 FGLVSIMSVL

-577 GLSKPELKKIVTRQL
+577 GLSKPELKKIVSRQL
-592 ALLFFLPIVIAI
+592 ALLFFLPIIVAI
-604 THSAVAFM
+604 THSTVAFM

-620 SVLDS
+620 SVLGS
-625 SVIVLVCFLV
+625 SVMVLICFLV
-635 LQIKY
+635 MQIIY
-640 FYFVRAQYLK
+640 YYFVRSQYLK
-650 KCIKRFFNLNI
+650 KMYKTIF
-661 IK
+661 

>member
-8 FNNVI
+8 FNNII

-45 QGDLAA
+45 QGDLAT
-51 SITINTFAKSGL
+51 SVTINTFAKSGL

-111 IENIIIGTASILTGI
+111 IENIIIGIASILTGI

-178 RLINVEQLVELI
+178 RLVNVEQLVELI

-202 SLWLSLFALICIGLG
+202 SFWLSLFALICIGLG

-224 VNAIHYKDVK
+224 VNAIHYKDMK
-234 YVLSMMATGVSF
+234 YVLFTMATGVSF

-254 FTQLSVYVLRV
+254 FTQLSVYVLRA

-278 ILTISDL
+278 ILTLSDL

-317 NSSMAESDS
+317 NSSMAESNS
-326 PFAFSYRSYNNNNL
+326 PFAFSYKSYNNNPL
-340 EKEHIKRIESELN
+340 EKVHLKKIESELN
-353 DGGFNFK
+353 NGGFKFK
-360 RVTYSI
+360 QVAYSI
-366 KQISDTIYNSNVLL
+366 KQIRDTFSNNNFLSNV
-380 SVIKISDYNKL
+380 IKLSDYNNI
-391 AEAFD
+391 AETFGLK
-396 FEKESLKDENESFVI
+396 KESLKNENDSLVI
-411 PSRKVT
+411 PSRKDS
-417 NTKSNQNNFQLLHG
+417 NTKSNQTNFQFMHG
-431 NIKKAM
+431 NIKIDM
-437 HVNKILTPKELQD
+437 HIKKILVPKELQD
-450 TNITTIIIPDSVYNQ
+450 TNITTIIIPDALYNQ
-465 MIVDPENQ
+465 MIVNPEDHIAQ
-473 YGQFTINGFVV
+473 STINGFIV

-498 ASLQKG
+498 ASLQKD
-504 NKDINDSRVYNESY
+504 NKDINDPRVYNESY
-518 QFSTLIFTWIAMKQG
+518 QFSALIFTWITMKQG
-533 FGLASIMSVL
+533 FGLVSIMSVL

-577 GLSKPELKKIVTRQL
+577 GLSKPELKKIVSRQL
-592 ALLFFLPIVIAI
+592 ALLFFLPIIVAI

-612 ALQKLANF
+612 ALQNLAAF
-620 SVLDS
+620 SVLGS
-625 SVIVLVCFLV
+625 STMVLICFLV
-635 LQIKY
+635 MQIIY
-640 FYFVRAQYLK
+640 FYFVRSQYLK
-650 KCIKRFFNLNI
+650 KMYKTIF
-661 IK
+661 

>member
-8 FNNVI
+8 FNNII

-45 QGDLAA
+45 QGDLAT
-51 SITINTFAKSGL
+51 SVTINTFAKSGL

-111 IENIIIGTASILTGI
+111 IENIIIGIASILTGI

-178 RLINVEQLVELI
+178 RLVNVKQLVELI

-202 SLWLSLFALICIGLG
+202 SFWLSLFALICMGLG

-224 VNAIHYKDVK
+224 VNAIQYKGAN
-234 YVLSMMATGVSF
+234 YVFFMMAAGVSF

-254 FTQLSVYVLRV
+254 FTQLSVYVLRA

-278 ILTISDL
+278 ILIISDL

-292 AKMFFMVTIISAV
+292 AKMFFMVTIISTV

-317 NSSMAESDS
+317 NSSMAESES
-326 PFAFSYRSYNNNNL
+326 PFAFTYQSHNNNHL
-340 EKEHIKRIESELN
+340 EKEHLKKIESELH
-353 DGGFNFK
+353 DGEFNFK
-360 RVTYSI
+360 QVTYST
-366 KQISDTIYNSNVLL
+366 KQMRDTLYNNNIL
-380 SVIKISDYNKL
+380 STVIKLSDYNKL
-391 AEAFD
+391 AKAFG
-396 FEKESLKDENESFVI
+396 FEKESLKDENDSLII
-411 PSRKVT
+411 PSKKVA
-417 NTKSNQNNFQLLHG
+417 NSKSNQNSFQLLYRD
-431 NIKKAM
+431 IKKDM

-450 TNITTIIIPDSVYNQ
+450 TRVTIIIVPDAVYNQ
-465 MIVDPENQ
+465 MIVDPEN
-473 YGQFTINGFVV
+473 YYFEYIINGFIV

-489 TKKVAEKIL
+489 TKKVAENIV
-498 ASLQKG
+498 AAFQKD
-504 NKDINDSRVYNESY
+504 NKGINEHIIDNEKY
-518 QFSTLIFTWIAMKQG
+518 TFSTLILTWIAMKQG

-577 GLSKPELKKIVTRQL
+577 GLSKPELKKIVSRQL
-592 ALLFFLPIVIAI
+592 VLLFFLPIVIAI
-604 THSAVAFM
+604 THSAVAFT
-612 ALQKLANF
+612 ALQELVNF
-620 SVLDS
+620 SVLGS
-625 SVIVLVCFLV
+625 SVMVLICFLV
-635 LQIKY
+635 LQIIY
-640 FYFVRAQYLK
+640 FYFVRSQYLK
-650 KCIKRFFNLNI
+650 KMYKTIF
-661 IK
+661 

>member
-234 YVLSMMATGVSF
+234 YVLFMMATGVSF

-254 FTQLSVYVLRV
+254 FTQLSVYVLRA

-292 AKMFFMVTIISAV
+292 AKMFFMVTIISTV

-317 NSSMAESDS
+317 NSSMAESNS
-326 PFAFSYRSYNNNNL
+326 PFAFSYESYNNPL
-340 EKEHIKRIESELN
+340 EKEHLKKIESELN
-353 DGGFNFK
+353 NGGFKFK
-360 RVTYSI
+360 QVAYSI
-366 KQISDTIYNSNVLL
+366 KQIPDTLYNSNVLL

-391 AEAFD
+391 AEVFG
-396 FEKESLKDENESFVI
+396 FEKESLKDENDSFVI

-417 NTKSNQNNFQLLHG
+417 NTKSNQNNFQLLHE
-431 NIKKAM
+431 NIKKDM
-437 HVNKILTPKELQD
+437 HVDKILTPKELQD
-450 TNITTIIIPDSVYNQ
+450 TTVTMIIVPDAVYNQ
-465 MIVDPENQ
+465 MIVDPENHR
-473 YGQFTINGFVV
+473 GESTINGFIV

-489 TKKVAEKIL
+489 TKEVAEKIVTT
-498 ASLQKG
+498 LQKDNQG
-504 NKDINDSRVYNESY
+504 ISELEVYNEQY
-518 QFSTLIFTWIAMKQG
+518 TFSSLIFTWIVMKQG

-604 THSAVAFM
+604 SHSAVAFM

-620 SVLDS
+620 SVLSS

-635 LQIKY
+635 LQIIY

-650 KCIKRFFNLNI
+650 KMYKTI
-661 IK
+661 I

>member
-45 QGDLAA
+45 QGDLAT
-51 SITINTFAKSGL
+51 SVTINTFAKSGL

-111 IENIIIGTASILTGI
+111 IENIIIGIASILTGI

-133 KFILIMSNNLLMID
+133 KFILIMSNHLLMID

-165 FLLLFLFISLFTS
+165 FFLLFLFISLFTS
-178 RLINVEQLVELI
+178 RLVNVEQLVELI
-190 KAEEKPKPEPKA
+190 KAEDKPKPEPKA
-202 SLWLSLFALICIGLG
+202 SLWLSLFALICMGLG

-234 YVLSMMATGVSF
+234 YVLFMMATGVSF

-317 NSSMAESDS
+317 NSSMAESNS
-326 PFAFSYRSYNNNNL
+326 PFAFSYKSYNNNPL
-340 EKEHIKRIESELN
+340 EKEHLKKIESELN
-353 DGGFNFK
+353 NGRFK
-360 RVTYSI
+360 FKQVAYST
-366 KQISDTIYNSNVLL
+366 KQIRDTLYNNNIL
-380 SVIKISDYNKL
+380 STVIKLSDYNKL
-391 AEAFD
+391 AKAFG
-396 FEKESLKDENESFVI
+396 FEKESLKNENDSLVI
-411 PSRKVT
+411 PSRKVA
-417 NTKSNQNNFQLLHG
+417 NTKSNQSNFQLLYRDM
-431 NIKKAM
+431 KKDM

-450 TNITTIIIPDSVYNQ
+450 TMVTIIIVPDAVYNQ
-465 MIVDPENQ
+465 MIADPEN
-473 YGQFTINGFVV
+473 YHFETTINGFIV

-489 TKKVAEKIL
+489 TKKVAENLLVAFQKDNTSKIE
-498 ASLQKG
+498 
-504 NKDINDSRVYNESY
+504 DIVDNEKY
-518 QFSTLIFTWIAMKQG
+518 TFSTLILTWIVMKQS

-577 GLSKPELKKIVTRQL
+577 GLSKPELKKIVSRQL
-592 ALLFFLPIVIAI
+592 ALLFFLPIAIAI
-604 THSAVAFM
+604 THSTVAFM

-620 SVLDS
+620 SVLGS
-625 SVIVLVCFLV
+625 SIMVLICFLV
-635 LQIKY
+635 MQIIY

-650 KCIKRFFNLNI
+650 KMYKTIF
-661 IK
+661 

>member
-51 SITINTFAKSGL
+51 SSVTINTFAKSGL

-111 IENIIIGTASILTGI
+111 IENIIIGIASILTGI

-133 KFILIMSNNLLMID
+133 KFILIMSNHLLMID

-165 FLLLFLFISLFTS
+165 FFLLFLFISLFTS
-178 RLINVEQLVELI
+178 RLVNVEQLVELI

-202 SLWLSLFALICIGLG
+202 SLWLSLFALICMGLG

-234 YVLSMMATGVSF
+234 YVLFMMATGVSF

-254 FTQLSVYVLRV
+254 FTQLSVYVLRA

-317 NSSMAESDS
+317 NSSMAESNS
-326 PFAFSYRSYNNNNL
+326 PFAFSYKSYNNNPL
-340 EKEHIKRIESELN
+340 EKEHLKKIESELN
-353 DGGFNFK
+353 NGRFK
-360 RVTYSI
+360 FKQVAYST
-366 KQISDTIYNSNVLL
+366 KQSRDTLYDNNIL
-380 SVIKISDYNKL
+380 STVIKLSDYNKL
-391 AEAFD
+391 AKAFG
-396 FEKESLKDENESFVI
+396 FEKESLKNENDSLVI
-411 PSRKVT
+411 PSRKVA
-417 NTKSNQNNFQLLHG
+417 NTKSNQNNFQLLYRDM
-431 NIKKAM
+431 KKDM

-450 TNITTIIIPDSVYNQ
+450 TMVTIIIVPDAVYNQ
-465 MIVDPENQ
+465 MIADPENH
-473 YGQFTINGFVV
+473 YFETTINGFIV

-489 TKKVAEKIL
+489 TKKVAENLLAAFQKDNTSKIE
-498 ASLQKG
+498 
-504 NKDINDSRVYNESY
+504 DIVDNGKYT
-518 QFSTLIFTWIAMKQG
+518 FSTLILKWIVMKQS

-577 GLSKPELKKIVTRQL
+577 GLSKLELKKIVSRQL
-592 ALLFFLPIVIAI
+592 VLLFFLPIVIAI
-604 THSAVAFM
+604 THSVVAFM
-612 ALQKLANF
+612 ALQKLADF
-620 SVLDS
+620 SILGS

-635 LQIKY
+635 LQIIY

-650 KCIKRFFNLNI
+650 KMYKTI
-661 IK
+661 I

>member
-26 TFAIMIF
+26 TFAIMVF

-51 SITINTFAKSGL
+51 SVTINTFAKSGL

-111 IENIIIGTASILTGI
+111 IENIIIGIASILTGI

-165 FLLLFLFISLFTS
+165 FFLLFLFISLFTS
-178 RLINVEQLVELI
+178 RLVNVEQLVELI

-202 SLWLSLFALICIGLG
+202 SFWLSLFALICIGLG

-224 VNAIHYKDVK
+224 VNAIQYKDMK
-234 YVLSMMATGVSF
+234 YVLFMMATGVSF

-254 FTQLSVYVLRV
+254 FTQLSVYVLRA

-292 AKMFFMVTIISAV
+292 ARMFFMVTIISTV

-317 NSSMAESDS
+317 NSSMAESKS
-326 PFAFSYRSYNNNNL
+326 PFAFTYQSHNNNHL
-340 EKEHIKRIESELN
+340 EKEHLKKIESELH
-353 DGGFNFK
+353 DGEFNFK
-360 RVTYSI
+360 QVTYSI
-366 KQISDTIYNSNVLL
+366 KQIRDTLYNNNIL
-380 SVIKISDYNKL
+380 STVIKLSDYNKL
-391 AEAFD
+391 AKAFG
-396 FEKESLKDENESFVI
+396 FEKESLKDENDSLVI
-411 PSRKVT
+411 PSKKVA
-417 NTKSNQNNFQLLHG
+417 NTKSNQNNFQLLYRDM
-431 NIKKAM
+431 KKDM

-450 TNITTIIIPDSVYNQ
+450 TMVTIIIVPDALYNQ
-465 MIVDPENQ
+465 MIADPEN
-473 YGQFTINGFVV
+473 YYFETTINGFIV

-489 TKKVAEKIL
+489 TKKVAENLLAAFQKDNTSKIE
-498 ASLQKG
+498 
-504 NKDINDSRVYNESY
+504 DIVDNEKY
-518 QFSTLIFTWIAMKQG
+518 TFSTLIITWIVMKQS
-533 FGLASIMSVL
+533 FGLVSIMSVL

-577 GLSKPELKKIVTRQL
+577 GLSKPELKKVVSRQL
-592 ALLFFLPIVIAI
+592 TLLFFLPISIAI
-604 THSAVAFM
+604 THSTVAFM

-620 SVLDS
+620 SVLGS
-625 SVIVLVCFLV
+625 SVMVLICFFV
-635 LQIKY
+635 LQIIY
-640 FYFVRAQYLK
+640 FYFVRSQYLK
-650 KCIKRFFNLNI
+650 KMYKTIF
-661 IK
+661 

>member
-51 SITINTFAKSGL
+51 SVTINTFAKSGL

-111 IENIIIGTASILTGI
+111 IENIIIGIASILTGI

-165 FLLLFLFISLFTS
+165 FFLLFLFISLFTS
-178 RLINVEQLVELI
+178 RLVNVEQLVELI

-202 SLWLSLFALICIGLG
+202 SLWLSLFALICMGLG

-234 YVLSMMATGVSF
+234 YVLFMMATGVSL

-254 FTQLSVYVLRV
+254 FTQLSVYVLRA

-317 NSSMAESDS
+317 NSSMAESNS
-326 PFAFSYRSYNNNNL
+326 PFAFSYKSYNNNPL
-340 EKEHIKRIESELN
+340 EKEHLKKIESELN
-353 DGGFNFK
+353 NGRFK
-360 RVTYSI
+360 FQQVAYST
-366 KQISDTIYNSNVLL
+366 KQSRDTLYNNNIL
-380 SVIKISDYNKL
+380 STVIKLSDYNKL
-391 AEAFD
+391 AKAFG
-396 FEKESLKDENESFVI
+396 FKKESLKNENDSLVI
-411 PSRKVT
+411 PSRKVA
-417 NTKSNQNNFQLLHG
+417 NTKLNQSNFQLLYRDM
-431 NIKKAM
+431 KKDM

-450 TNITTIIIPDSVYNQ
+450 TMVTIIIVPDAVYNQ
-465 MIVDPENQ
+465 MIADPENH
-473 YGQFTINGFVV
+473 FFETTINGFIV

-489 TKKVAEKIL
+489 TKKVAENLLAAFQKDNTSKIE
-498 ASLQKG
+498 
-504 NKDINDSRVYNESY
+504 DIVDNGKYT
-518 QFSTLIFTWIAMKQG
+518 FSTLILEWIVMKQS

-577 GLSKPELKKIVTRQL
+577 GLSKPELKKIVSRQL

-604 THSAVAFM
+604 THSTVAFM

-620 SVLDS
+620 SVLGS

-635 LQIKY
+635 LQIIY
-640 FYFVRAQYLK
+640 FYFVRFQYLK
-650 KCIKRFFNLNI
+650 KMYKTIF
-661 IK
+661 

>member
-8 FNNVI
+8 LNNII
-13 RSKRTYLAHFLSS
+13 RSKRTYMAHFLSS

-45 QGDLAA
+45 QGDLAT
-51 SITINTFAKSGL
+51 SVTINTFAKSGL

-98 HGMSRSQLNKLVF
+98 HGMSRSQLNTLVF
-111 IENIIIGTASILTGI
+111 IENIIIGIVSILTGI
-126 TIGMAFS
+126 TIGLAFS

-147 KGLPFYM
+147 KGLPFYV
-154 PFKAIGITFGA
+154 PFQAIGITFGA

-178 RLINVEQLVELI
+178 RLVNVEQLVELI
-190 KAEEKPKPEPKA
+190 KAEDKPKPEPRA
-202 SLWLSLFALICIGLG
+202 SLWLSLLALICIGLG
-217 YTAVFHS
+217 YAAVFHS
-224 VNAIHYKDVK
+224 VKAIHYKDIN
-234 YVLSMMATGVSF
+234 YLLIMMATGVSF
-246 VVLGTYFL
+246 VVLGTYLL
-254 FTQLSVYVLRV
+254 FTQLSVYVLRT
-265 LKKRE
+265 LKKRD

-326 PFAFSYRSYNNNNL
+326 PFAFTYQSYNKNSL
-340 EKEHIKRIESELN
+340 EKEHLKKIKNELN
-353 DGGFNFK
+353 NSGFNFK
-360 RVTYSI
+360 QVTYSI
-366 KQISDTIYNSNVLL
+366 KQIPDTIYNSNILL
-380 SVIKISDYNKL
+380 SVIKLSDYNKL
-391 AEAFD
+391 AEAFG
-396 FEKESLKDENESFVI
+396 FEKESLKEENDSFVI

-417 NTKSNQNNFQLLHG
+417 KTKSNQNNYRLSHR
-431 NIKKAM
+431 NIKIDM
-437 HVNKILTPKELQD
+437 HVNKTLTPKELQD
-450 TNITTIIIPDSVYNQ
+450 TSITTVIIPDAVYNK
-465 MIVDPENQ
+465 MIVDPEDHHSES
-473 YGQFTINGFVV
+473 TINGFIV

-489 TKKVAEKIL
+489 TQNVAEKIIS
-498 ASLQKG
+498 AIQKDNEG
-504 NKDINDSRVYNESY
+504 IKEPIVYNEQY
-518 QFSTLIFTWIAMKQG
+518 TFFSLISKWIVMKQG

-577 GLSKPELKKIVTRQL
+577 GLSKPELKKIVSRQL

-604 THSAVAFM
+604 THSAVAFT
-612 ALQKLANF
+612 ALQELADF
-620 SVLDS
+620 SVLGS
-625 SVIVLVCFLV
+625 SIMVLICFLV
-635 LQIKY
+635 LQIIY
-640 FYFVRAQYLK
+640 FYVVRAQYLK
-650 KCIKRFFNLNI
+650 KMYKTIF
-661 IK
+661 

>member
-111 IENIIIGTASILTGI
+111 IENIIIGIASILTGI

-165 FLLLFLFISLFTS
+165 FLLLFLLISLFTS
-178 RLINVEQLVELI
+178 RLVNVEQLVELI

-234 YVLSMMATGVSF
+234 YVLFMMATGVSF
-246 VVLGTYFL
+246 VVLGTYFF
-254 FTQLSVYVLRV
+254 FTQLSVYVLRA

-278 ILTISDL
+278 ILTLSDL

-317 NSSMAESDS
+317 NSSMAESNS
-326 PFAFSYRSYNNNNL
+326 PFAFSYKSYNNNPL
-340 EKEHIKRIESELN
+340 EKVHLKKIESELN
-353 DGGFNFK
+353 NGGFKFK
-360 RVTYSI
+360 QVAYSI
-366 KQISDTIYNSNVLL
+366 KQIRDTIYNSNFLL

-391 AEAFD
+391 AEAFG
-396 FEKESLKDENESFVI
+396 FEKESLKDENDSFVI

-417 NTKSNQNNFQLLHG
+417 TTKSNQNNFQLLHG

-450 TNITTIIIPDSVYNQ
+450 TNTTTIIIPDTVYNQ
-465 MIVDPENQ
+465 MIVDPESH

-504 NKDINDSRVYNESY
+504 NKDINDPRVYNESY
-518 QFSTLIFTWIAMKQG
+518 QFSALIFTWIAMKQS
-533 FGLASIMSVL
+533 FGLVSIMSVL

-577 GLSKPELKKIVTRQL
+577 GLSKPELKKIVSRQL
-592 ALLFFLPIVIAI
+592 ALLFFLPIIVAI

-612 ALQKLANF
+612 ALQNLAAF
-620 SVLDS
+620 SVLGS
-625 SVIVLVCFLV
+625 STMVLICFLV
-635 LQIKY
+635 MQIIY
-640 FYFVRAQYLK
+640 FYFVRSQYLK
-650 KCIKRFFNLNI
+650 KMYKMIF
-661 IK
+661 

>member
-45 QGDLAA
+45 QGDLA
-51 SITINTFAKSGL
+51 SSVTINTFVKSGL

-111 IENIIIGTASILTGI
+111 IENIIIGIASILTGI

-133 KFILIMSNNLLMID
+133 KFILIMSNSLLLID

-165 FLLLFLFISLFTS
+165 FFLLFLFISLFTS
-178 RLINVEQLVELI
+178 RLVNVKQLVELI

-202 SLWLSLFALICIGLG
+202 SFGLSLFALISIGLG

-224 VNAIHYKDVK
+224 VNAIHYKDMK
-234 YVLSMMATGVSF
+234 YVLFMMATGVSF

-317 NSSMAESDS
+317 NSSMAESDN
-326 PFAFSYRSYNNNNL
+326 PFAFSYKSYDNNQL
-340 EKEHIKRIESELN
+340 EKEHLKKIESELH
-353 DGGFNFK
+353 DGEFKFK

-366 KQISDTIYNSNVLL
+366 KQVRDTLYNSNVSS
-380 SVIKISDYNKL
+380 SVIKLSDYNKL
-391 AEAFD
+391 AEAFG
-396 FEKESLKDENESFVI
+396 FEEENLKGENSSFVI
-411 PSRKVT
+411 PSRKVA
-417 NTKSNQNNFQLLHG
+417 NTKSNQNNFQLLYRD
-431 NIKKAM
+431 IKKDM

-450 TNITTIIIPDSVYNQ
+450 TMVTIIIVPDAVYNQ
-465 MIVDPENQ
+465 MIADPEN
-473 YGQFTINGFVV
+473 YHFETTINGFIV

-489 TKKVAEKIL
+489 TKKVAENIVAAFQKDNTSKIE
-498 ASLQKG
+498 
-504 NKDINDSRVYNESY
+504 DIVDNEKY
-518 QFSTLIFTWIAMKQG
+518 TFSTLILTWIVMKQS
-533 FGLASIMSVL
+533 FGLVSIMSVL

-577 GLSKPELKKIVTRQL
+577 GLSKPELKKIVSRQL
-592 ALLFFLPIVIAI
+592 ALLFFLPIAIAI
-604 THSAVAFM
+604 THSTVAFM

-620 SVLDS
+620 SVLGS
-625 SVIVLVCFLV
+625 SVMVLICFLV
-635 LQIKY
+635 MQIIY

-650 KCIKRFFNLNI
+650 KMYKTI
-661 IK
+661 I

>member
-8 FNNVI
+8 INNII

-45 QGDLAA
+45 QGDLAT
-51 SITINTFAKSGL
+51 SVTINTFAKSGL

-111 IENIIIGTASILTGI
+111 IENIIIGIVSILTGI

-133 KFILIMSNNLLMID
+133 KFILIMSNSLLLID
-147 KGLPFYM
+147 KGLPFYV

-165 FLLLFLFISLFTS
+165 FFFLFLLISLFTS
-178 RLINVEQLVELI
+178 RMVKVNQLVELI
-190 KAEEKPKPEPKA
+190 KSEEKPKPEPKA
-202 SLWLSLFALICIGLG
+202 SLWLSLFALSCIGLG

-224 VNAIHYKDVK
+224 VKAIHYKDIN
-234 YVLSMMATGVSF
+234 YVLVMMATGVSF

-254 FTQLSVYVLRV
+254 FTQLSVYVLRA

-326 PFAFSYRSYNNNNL
+326 PFAFSYKSYNNNRL
-340 EKEHIKRIESELN
+340 EKEHLKQIESELN
-353 DGGFNFK
+353 DGEFHFK

-366 KQISDTIYNSNVLL
+366 KQIRDTLYNSMFL
-380 SVIKISDYNKL
+380 SNVIKLSDYNKL
-391 AEAFD
+391 AEAFG
-396 FEKESLKDENESFVI
+396 FEEENLKGENSSFVI
-411 PSRKVT
+411 PSRQIA
-417 NTKSNQNNFQLLHG
+417 NTKSNPTKFQFLHG
-431 NIKKAM
+431 NIKKDM
-437 HVNKILTPKELQD
+437 HVNKILKPEELQD
-450 TNITTIIIPDSVYNQ
+450 TNQTIIIVPDAVYNQ
-465 MIVDPENQ
+465 MIVDPEDH
-473 YGQFTINGFVV
+473 YGQPTINGFIV

-489 TKKVAEKIL
+489 TKKVAEKIV
-498 ASLQKG
+498 AAFQTDNEG
-504 NKDINDSRVYNESY
+504 INEPTVYNEQY
-518 QFSTLIFTWIAMKQG
+518 TFSSLILKWIAMKQG

-577 GLSKPELKKIVTRQL
+577 GLSKPELKKIVSRQL
-592 ALLFFLPIVIAI
+592 ALLFFLPIAIAI
-604 THSAVAFM
+604 THSTVAFM
-612 ALQKLANF
+612 ALQKLADF
-620 SVLDS
+620 SVLGS
-625 SVIVLVCFLV
+625 SVMVLICFLV
-635 LQIKY
+635 MQIIY

-650 KCIKRFFNLNI
+650 KMYKTIF
-661 IK
+661 

>member
-1 MTFRQFA
+1 MTFQQFA

-13 RSKRTYLAHFLSS
+13 RSKRSYLAHFLSS

-51 SITINTFAKSGL
+51 SVTINTFAKSGL

-111 IENIIIGTASILTGI
+111 IENIIIGIASILTGI

-165 FLLLFLFISLFTS
+165 FFLLFLFISLFTS
-178 RLINVEQLVELI
+178 RLVNVEQLVELI
-190 KAEEKPKPEPKA
+190 KSEEKPKPEPKA
-202 SLWLSLFALICIGLG
+202 SLWLSLFALISIGLG

-224 VNAIHYKDVK
+224 VNAIHYKDMK
-234 YVLSMMATGVSF
+234 YVLFMMATGVSF

-317 NSSMAESDS
+317 NSSMAESDN
-326 PFAFSYRSYNNNNL
+326 PFAFSYKSYDNNQL
-340 EKEHIKRIESELN
+340 EKEHLKKIESELH
-353 DGGFNFK
+353 DGEFKFK

-366 KQISDTIYNSNVLL
+366 KQVRDTLYNSNVSS
-380 SVIKISDYNKL
+380 SVIKLSDYNKL
-391 AEAFD
+391 AEAFG
-396 FEKESLKDENESFVI
+396 FEEENLKGENSSFVI
-411 PSRKVT
+411 PSRKVA
-417 NTKSNQNNFQLLHG
+417 NTKSNQNNFQLLYRD
-431 NIKKAM
+431 IKKDM
-437 HVNKILTPKELQD
+437 HVNKILNPKELQD
-450 TNITTIIIPDSVYNQ
+450 TMVTIIIVPDAVYNQ
-465 MIVDPENQ
+465 MIADPEN
-473 YGQFTINGFVV
+473 YHFETTINGFIV

-489 TKKVAEKIL
+489 TKKVAENLLAAFQKDNTGKIE
-498 ASLQKG
+498 
-504 NKDINDSRVYNESY
+504 DIVDNEKY
-518 QFSTLIFTWIAMKQG
+518 TFSTLILTWIVMKQG
-533 FGLASIMSVL
+533 FGLTSIMSVL

-620 SVLDS
+620 SVLGS

-635 LQIKY
+635 LQIIY

-650 KCIKRFFNLNI
+650 KMYKTIF
-661 IK
+661 

>member
-26 TFAIMIF
+26 TFAIMVF

-51 SITINTFAKSGL
+51 SVTINTFAKSGL

-111 IENIIIGTASILTGI
+111 IENIIIGIASILTGI

-165 FLLLFLFISLFTS
+165 FFLLFLFISLFTS
-178 RLINVEQLVELI
+178 RLVNVEQLVELI

-202 SLWLSLFALICIGLG
+202 SFWLSLFALICIGLG

-224 VNAIHYKDVK
+224 VNAIQYKDMK
-234 YVLSMMATGVSF
+234 YVLFMMATGVSF

-254 FTQLSVYVLRV
+254 FTQLSVYVLRA

-292 AKMFFMVTIISAV
+292 ARMFFMVTIISTV

-317 NSSMAESDS
+317 NSSMAESKS
-326 PFAFSYRSYNNNNL
+326 PFAFTYQSHNNNHL
-340 EKEHIKRIESELN
+340 EKEHLKKIESELH
-353 DGGFNFK
+353 DGEFNFK
-360 RVTYSI
+360 QVTYSI
-366 KQISDTIYNSNVLL
+366 KQIRDTLYNNNIL
-380 SVIKISDYNKL
+380 STVIKLSDYNKL
-391 AEAFD
+391 AKAFG
-396 FEKESLKDENESFVI
+396 FEKESLKDENDSLVI
-411 PSRKVT
+411 PSKKVA
-417 NTKSNQNNFQLLHG
+417 NTKSNQNNFQLLYRDM
-431 NIKKAM
+431 KKDM

-450 TNITTIIIPDSVYNQ
+450 TMVTIIIVPDALYNQ
-465 MIVDPENQ
+465 MIADPEN
-473 YGQFTINGFVV
+473 YYFETTINGFIV

-489 TKKVAEKIL
+489 TKKVAENLLAAFQKDNTSKIE
-498 ASLQKG
+498 
-504 NKDINDSRVYNESY
+504 DIVDNEKY
-518 QFSTLIFTWIAMKQG
+518 TFSTLIITWIVMKQS
-533 FGLASIMSVL
+533 FGLVSIMSVL

-577 GLSKPELKKIVTRQL
+577 GLSKPELKKVVSRQL
-592 ALLFFLPIVIAI
+592 TLLFFLPISIAI
-604 THSAVAFM
+604 THSTVAFM

-620 SVLDS
+620 SVLGS
-625 SVIVLVCFLV
+625 SVMVLICFLV
-635 LQIKY
+635 LQIIY
-640 FYFVRAQYLK
+640 FYFVRSQYLK
-650 KCIKRFFNLNI
+650 KMYKTIF
-661 IK
+661 

>member
-45 QGDLAA
+45 QGDLAT
-51 SITINTFAKSGL
+51 SVTINTFAKSGL

-111 IENIIIGTASILTGI
+111 IENIIIGIASILTGI

-133 KFILIMSNNLLMID
+133 KFILIMSNSLLLID

-165 FLLLFLFISLFTS
+165 FFLLFLFISLFTS
-178 RLINVEQLVELI
+178 RLVNVKQLVELI

-202 SLWLSLFALICIGLG
+202 SYWLSLFAIICMGLG

-224 VNAIHYKDVK
+224 VKAIDYRDIN
-234 YVLSMMATGVSF
+234 YVLVMIAIGVSF
-246 VVLGTYFL
+246 VVIGTYFL
-254 FTQLSVYVLRV
+254 FTQLSVYVLRA
-265 LKKRE
+265 LKKKE
-270 NIFFKKTN
+270 HIFFKKTN

-292 AKMFFMVTIISAV
+292 ANMFFMVAIISAV

-326 PFAFSYRSYNNNNL
+326 PFAFCYQSYNNNNL
-340 EKEHIKRIESELN
+340 EKKHLKRIESELS
-353 DGGFNFK
+353 DGGFDFK

-366 KQISDTIYNSNVLL
+366 KKIPDPLYKSAYVPN
-380 SVIKISDYNKL
+380 VIKLSDYNKL
-391 AEAFD
+391 AEAFG
-396 FEKESLKDENESFVI
+396 FKEENLKDENSSFVI
-411 PSRKVT
+411 PSRKIAK
-417 NTKSNQNNFQLLHG
+417 TKSTPTDFQFLNG
-431 NIKKAM
+431 NIKIDM

-450 TNITTIIIPDSVYNQ
+450 THITTIIVPDAVYDQ
-465 MIVDPENQ
+465 MIVNPENHYWQ
-473 YGQFTINGFVV
+473 STINGFIV
-484 KDWEK
+484 KDWK
-489 TKKVAEKIL
+489 GTKKVAEKIS
-498 ASLQKG
+498 AVIQKD
-504 NKDINDSRVYNESY
+504 NKDINKPTIYNESY
-518 QFSTLIFTWIAMKQG
+518 KFSPLIFKWIAMKQS
-533 FGLASIMSVL
+533 FGLLSIMSVL

-577 GLSKPELKKIVTRQL
+577 GLSKPELKKIVSRQL
-592 ALLFFLPIVIAI
+592 ALLFFLPILIAI

-620 SVLDS
+620 SVLGS
-625 SVIVLVCFLV
+625 SVMVLICFLV
-635 LQIKY
+635 MQIIY
-640 FYFVRAQYLK
+640 FYFIRSQYLK
-650 KCIKRFFNLNI
+650 KMYKTI
-661 IK
+661 I